1 MRGVGGCGGRG
12 LLHRFMKMKSEG
24 AIEKTNFI
32 DRLIAIPTNKFQKFV
47 FIFYL
52 SRYDQF
58 SKKAHFAVFPL

>member
-1 MRGVGGCGGRG
+1 
-12 LLHRFMKMKSEG
+12 MKMKSEG

-58 SKKAHFAVFPL
+58 SKKAHLAVFPL